1 MGLLTKLKSALGLD
15 REERSAGS
23 GSDVTVEREAST
35 DSEAAVKEP
44 TDESGGDSAEESGDE
59 STDERGEEGVD
70 EPVATE
76 SDASA
81 STESL
86 VDEEHTEDPTRAAE
100 PAEAAESGDEA
111 ASEPDTESGE
121 DVSTVKGI
129 GPAYAERL
137 HEAGVE
143 TVADLAAA
151 DPETLA
157 EETDLSAKRV
167 GRWVDHA
174 QDQD

>member
-23 GSDVTVEREAST
+23 GSDVTVEREPST
-35 DSEAAVKEP
+35 ESEAAVKEP
-44 TDESGGDSAEESGDE
+44 AEESADE
-59 STDERGEEGVD
+59 SEDEGVD

-76 SDASA
+76 TDASA

-111 ASEPDTESGE
+111 AAESDTKSGE

-151 DPETLA
+151 DPETLGG
-157 EETDLSAKRV
+157 ETDLSPKRV
-167 GRWVDHA
+167 GRWVEHA
-174 QDQD
+174 QTED